1 MRLLWMPTARLSG
14 NYEISYI
21 DGKLTINPAKVIV
34 TVDAVKTYDGT
45 TGYDVASGNHTVT
58 VNSDE
63 SGLLDADDF
72 ALESFEYGG
81 KNVGKYTEA
90 DGTNGNAGYIGKYG
104 ENNFIIEYH
113 TCPNNFQ
120 NGVIF

>member
-1 MRLLWMPTARLSG
+1 DADGSDMSG

-21 DGKLTINPAKVIV
+21 DGKLTINPAKVVV
-34 TVDAVKTYDGT
+34 TVDAGKTYDGT
-45 TGYDVASGNHTVT
+45 TGYDVANGNHTVT

-81 KNVGKYTEA
+81 KNVG
-90 DGTNGNAGYIGKYG
+90 
-104 ENNFIIEYH
+104 
-113 TCPNNFQ
+113 
-120 NGVIF
+120 